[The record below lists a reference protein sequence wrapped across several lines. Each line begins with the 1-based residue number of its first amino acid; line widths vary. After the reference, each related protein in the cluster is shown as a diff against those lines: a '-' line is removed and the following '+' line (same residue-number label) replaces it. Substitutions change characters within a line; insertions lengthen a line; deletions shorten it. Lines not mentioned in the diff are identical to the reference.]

1 MGVYAEGSFM
11 RISPGA
17 SSDAISPDVSISSG
31 VSTSLDAIGFYI
43 LGLV

>member
-17 SSDAISPDVSISSG
+17 SPDAISPDVSISSG